1 MFGAKGKIL
10 TSVYSFMLALSASS
24 AYNLLLAFVSIKFI
38 YESRLFDCTTSSVSV
53 LHLCAGVAGLNL
65 TLNNYIGE

>member
-1 MFGAKGKIL
+1 MSFIKDKIL
-10 TSVYSFMLALSASS
+10 APVYGFMLALSASP

-53 LHLCAGVAGLNL
+53 LHLCAGVAGLGLALDNH
-65 TLNNYIGE
+65 IGE